1 MTRELRTLRQ
11 KRLREVGESGQ
22 ARLFAS
28 VARVTSD
35 GLRGVFAVRY
45 LVGAGVGRIAAPRD
59 LHEHARAID
68 PDVVLSDV
76 QVEASAER
84 APPFVTDPAA
94 RAAFA
99 GLLDALCI
107 IRETL
112 GR

>member
-22 ARLFAS
+22 ARLFVSA
-28 VARVTSD
+28 ARITSD
-35 GLRGVFAVRY
+35 GLRGAFALRY
-45 LVGAGVGRIAAPRD
+45 LVGAGVGRIAAPRG

-68 PDVVLSDV
+68 PDVALSDAP
-76 QVEASAER
+76 VETSKER
-84 APPFVTDPAA
+84 APAFVTDLAA
-94 RAAFA
+94 REAFA
-99 GLLDALCI
+99 GTLDALCI